1 MTFGRARPK
10 NALTAGCQSPREIVL
25 SGKTVR
31 IRANSA
37 PESGHPTQ
45 ITVDSFFNYLYYPT
59 QSLAF
64 TPTGTLK
71 PGKWNPGNARL
82 PFIRWGYAAP
92 RLQRCP
98 FGSRP

>member
-10 NALTAGCQSPREIVL
+10 NALIAGRQSPREIVL
-25 SGKTVR
+25 SGKIMR

-37 PESGHPTQ
+37 PDSGHLTQ

-64 TPTGTLK
+64 TPTETLR
-71 PGKWNPGNARL
+71 PEMESRNAPA
-82 PFIRWGYAAP
+82 PFIRWGCATLSAAVV
-92 RLQRCP
+92 P